1 MFRGAIRAAKL
12 LFVGIAALILYLP
25 FDAALALP
33 CDIKNNAPPFIE
45 HDLTANV
52 STSNSWCELCGYGY
66 VTIVVANPYSGATM
80 TGLTVTGN
88 LGSSGLTYDP
98 TAPTPIR
105 YSVNG
110 GALQNGT
117 APAISG
123 PNGSVLTWTAAEIPA
138 LSSLTSSPGAGNNGD
153 TVTIVVAVTRA
164 AGLSQ
169 EGLVSANRSI
179 QASVAFGT
187 DSACT
192 DSPQSVTDT
201 LPLREPI
208 PRVTK
213 TGWNY
218 DAGQRQGT
226 ATTTVYG
233 NNNDDV
239 VWRVRVFNDG
249 LADLQD
255 LRFDDL
261 MQAGNLVIGYACPTQ
276 GSADAVAANNGVAPG
291 GSPCV
296 AASNTIS
303 DFDVDNPFGNPDNDS
318 PDLVDVPDGGSSASI
333 YLVGKITADG
343 SCVTSKTNTVSDIQW
358 GCESDSPPAGGIATT
373 STSYTPNSAVARLY
387 TLYGDGG
394 AALSVERRLTGT
406 ITSQPVGSK
415 GTMTIIIRNNGRGSV
430 KFSDALA
437 DLRDVLPPEYV
448 MDPTYTANAVTAV
461 MTPAYG
467 NYPGMVDRITWT
479 NPVAGTFPLTTSD
492 PTVPLGNTTPEF
504 NLWSST
510 VHPLYADQRDMMRH
524 GDVLTVTFRV
534 VLIRSASYD
543 RVANLDVRE
552 EAPNSDPT
560 GTDPTHVTTLTN
572 SLTVKFETFCATQG
586 TTTQT
591 YTGNGTAIN
600 GSAIPANPEDL
611 DIDITG
617 SELIFILT
625 NNPAQPL
632 TLPVTVTNRGG
643 HDARDYHVFASFG
656 ATMQVQ
662 TAPAGCSAIALSGSP
677 PQPAPWKAWV
687 LPAAIPATATVYH
700 CTSPALI
707 APGQTVTLN
716 FTVIKTSDPGRI
728 ALDDLSFRA
737 DVVGEITLSDGTPL
751 WFPAPVA
758 RADGQLDRANNY
770 SLDGIRARVI
780 GFNLLKSQVG
790 TCTENNPPPASPDRQ
805 VQIGEECTFHI
816 DTGGWFGFQ
825 TPGFTY
831 IAVQDIQV
839 VDQLPDGQGYLSST
853 DPRLT
858 SSPEIVG
865 ISLNPPTLAPL
876 DEGWINWTF
885 NDYPAYARILEMEK
899 WFRVDMTSRI
909 LNDPIDTVA
918 APNQHAALSTN
929 VLNSYFQAV
938 FYNTT
943 TNQEEVYN
951 LGPGTVG
958 YPNEAVRRISLTV
971 TEPRILVA
979 KAVCNEALYGVG
991 TACSNFVPLANDGDA
1006 RNSYIYRVTLTNE
1019 ASSSG
1024 VARAPA
1030 YDVTATDILDAS
1042 DLAYVLPFASDGLDN
1057 DGDGLTDAADS
1068 NGEGTISDNVVR
1080 NGTPARLGFSYA
1092 HSNALLRINAGQSVN
1107 FYYRV
1112 DFDDDAAPRQQF
1124 TNSVSATYDSLEG
1137 AFGNQSAPQ
1146 RPNSDKGGARVYTS
1160 SAATSTVEII
1170 PVLTQPKSITRLSN
1184 TTISGATPQAVSVG
1198 EEVEYR
1204 LVTSLPVALLRNFV
1218 IRDELPAGI
1227 RCIEAPVID
1236 LNAAPY
1242 SAAGFVPGGVITPTC
1257 TNSLVEWNFGD
1268 QRVTQGTTNNRYDFA
1283 IRFIARV
1290 ENSAGNNN
1298 GGVIRNGGTSTN
1310 VTARYVDQSS
1320 NPVTLTFGEFA
1331 IVVREPGIVL
1341 TKAFSVAN
1349 ADASDVLTV
1358 TVTATNTGTASA
1370 YNLRVLDDLAA
1381 VANLSYLG
1389 NVSGLDPPDVV
1400 DTTTLGANRPIFRW
1414 NPANPDYAIA
1424 PGASISFTFQV
1435 RVGTGVQPQ
1444 EILDNSIQASWTSL
1458 PGQTTALN
1466 STGLIGPDGSDTG
1479 LRNGALPNAGLPV
1492 NDYETTAT
1500 ASATVP
1506 ALTTAKSDLAP
1517 ATVPTIGAYK
1527 NFQIEIRLP
1536 EGVSNNVTVSDNLAA
1551 SGISYVLANNA
1562 GFDIT
1567 YSFVGIATVNG
1578 QVPGEAAFLA
1588 FPADNTSGS
1597 AVWSIGTV
1605 VTASENDTATSA
1617 ITPAIRINY
1626 YARVNND
1633 LVTDAGDTLQN
1644 TIAVS
1649 YRHGETGATQ
1659 TTTATAPIVTV
1670 VEPRLTLAK
1679 TLANVTLG
1687 KAPTDPP
1694 VAGDIIEYRVTATN
1708 AGTSTAFDVN
1718 VVDTLPAGVVLNSG
1732 FTPTATING
1741 VPVAG
1746 FVATPAGA
1754 PVGPL
1759 VWGRGNGDGSLDV
1772 PAGQTLILTYRTTV
1786 QVIVDPGGLIENGV
1800 LADWTSLNDTNANER
1815 TGAGCPTITAPND
1828 YCVGPVTATVIGTRP
1843 LLRFEKTVF
1852 NVTTGQSQPASPVL
1866 LSATPGDLL
1875 RYRLRVQNISTTPLA
1890 NFVLTDELDRLNAL
1904 PMFVPGSL
1912 VLVSVPAGADS
1923 SNSSATGGARGTGLV
1938 DVRNLSV
1945 AAAGGSDT
1953 VIVEFEARLA
1963 PVIVNG
1969 TVVPDQAQMTVAGV
1983 LLANSDDPILNGAE
1997 NPAIIGD
2004 EDPTSVRIT
2013 SAPAFRVQK
2022 TSQDLT
2028 GDPAVLNA
2036 GETLRYTITVKN
2048 IGTEN
2053 ATGVSLRDQIPAN
2066 TTYVAGSTTLNGSAV
2081 ADPAAGVSALQNGF
2095 LIYAP
2100 ENTTPGV
2107 MRADATVTTS
2117 NVATVTFDVVV
2128 NANVLN
2134 GTVISNQGFVSGS
2147 GSAGPV
2153 PEQPSDDPATPAAD
2167 DPTRD
2172 VVGNLPLVYALKLVQ
2187 IQVDN
2192 GSPGIL
2198 DPGDVLRYTITITN
2212 SGAIPATGVVFTD
2225 AVPANTTYV
2234 ANTVQLNGL
2243 PVGQPDGGVSPL
2255 VAGIPVSSSN
2265 LTPPLPGAGAGTLSP
2280 GASATLVFDVQV
2292 NGGVPTGT
2300 VISNQGS
2307 LTSNE
2312 LVPLLT
2318 DADGD
2323 PGNGYQPT
2331 QIVVGN
2337 AQALVMSK
2345 QVAVVGGGAAQVGSL
2360 LEYTVIVRNIGTV
2373 NATNV
2378 VITDAVPANTTYVA
2392 NTVFLNGLP
2401 VGQPDSGVS
2410 PLITGVPVSSSNLT
2424 PPLPTT
2430 GNGILSPGA
2439 SAVLRFR
2446 VTITS
2451 GTIGTTITNTA
2462 QVSWNSDTTSASA
2475 SVDIGGIPGSG
2486 ILNGRAWHDANFNN
2500 LFDSTELKLAGWSVQ
2515 VYANGSLLGSVLTD
2529 ANGLFTVSGLAPNSG
2544 TANQY
2549 EIRFRAPG
2557 AGATTALLGLADSVF
2572 TNNPQRI
2579 SAIVVASGS
2588 NLQNL
2593 NLPIDPDGVVYN
2605 SILRGPVAGTT
2616 LVMLRAATQT
2626 SLPASC
2632 FDDAAQQG
2640 QVTLASGYYKF
2651 DLNFSDP
2658 SCPSGADY
2666 LIQATPPAA
2675 NFMTG
2680 LSGVIPPATSAVTAP
2695 YSVPSCPADA
2705 VATPAGYCEAQA
2717 SEFAPAPSIPAQ
2729 SPGTVYY
2736 LNVTLAN
2743 GSIPGQSQLF
2753 NNHIPVDPKLDNAIT
2768 ITKTTPLINVV
2779 RGQLVPYTIT
2789 LRNTLTATLP
2799 FLTVIDSLPPGF
2811 KYVQGSAQYDGV
2823 ALEPVQNG
2831 REISWG
2837 NLQIAAGTQH
2847 TIKLLL
2853 IVGAGVSEGEYVNR
2867 ARAVSAAT
2875 GGNASGV
2882 ATATVRVI
2890 PDPTFDCTDIIG
2902 KVFDDANANGYQDK
2916 GEKGLA
2922 GVRVVSARGLIATT
2936 DKYGRYHL
2944 TCAVVPNET
2953 RGSNYILKLDDRSLP
2968 SGYRVTSENPLV
2980 KRATRGKMIKFN
2992 FGAALH
2998 RVVRLDISDAVF
3010 EPKTATMR
3018 PQWKP
3023 RLDLLLG
3030 ELKKSPSILRLSYLA
3045 DVEDPAVVQRRLN
3058 SVKREV
3064 AGLWKRANCCYA
3076 LTIET
3081 EIYWRRGAP
3090 PSRSGLAND

>member
-1 MFRGAIRAAKL
+1 MFRGANRAARF
-12 LFVGIAALILYLP
+12 LFVGIATLILFLP
-25 FDAALALP
+25 LDAALALP

-66 VTIVVANPYSGATM
+66 VTVIVANPYSGATM
-80 TGLTVTGN
+80 TNLTITEN

-169 EGLVSANRSI
+169 EGLVSANRGI

-208 PRVTK
+208 PQVLKRGRNV
-213 TGWNY
+213 
-218 DAGQRQGT
+218 DAAQGSGSYS
-226 ATTTVYG
+226 TTVYG
-233 NNNDDV
+233 NINDDV
-239 VWRVRVFNDG
+239 IFRIEVRNNGLAAMQDLKFND
-249 LADLQD
+249 
-255 LRFDDL
+255 L
-261 MQAGNLVIGYACPTQ
+261 MTSGNFSINYACPTEANAT
-276 GSADAVAANNGVAPG
+276 SVANNDGVNPG
-291 GSPCV
+291 GTGCI
-296 AASNTIS
+296 AATNTINN
-303 DFDVDNPFGNPDNDS
+303 FLVDDPFGNPGNDE
-318 PDLVDVPDGGSSASI
+318 PGAYVDAPANGSAYV
-333 YLVGKITADG
+333 YLVGKITS
-343 SCVTSKTNTVSDIQW
+343 SCNANTTNTVSGVEW
-358 GCESDSPPAGGIATT
+358 GCEVDAPDGGITQT
-373 STSYTPNSAVARLY
+373 STGASAGTATA
-387 TLYGDGG
+387 TLSSLVVTNG
-394 AALSVERRLTGT
+394 LTVTQSVTGT
-406 ITSQPVGSK
+406 NTGQPVGSK
-415 GTMTIIIRNNGRGSV
+415 GTIRLTIRNLTGGTV
-430 KFSDALA
+430 KNIN
-437 DLRDVLPPEYV
+437 LRDVLPAEYV
-448 MDPTYTANAVTAV
+448 VDPTFTPTVSMN
-461 MTPAYG
+461 PAYG
-467 NYPGMVDRITWT
+467 NYPGMTDNIVWT
-479 NPVAGTFPLTTSD
+479 NPVAGTFPLTTTD
-492 PTVPLGNTTPEF
+492 PALPLANIAPEF
-504 NLWSST
+504 TLTST
-510 VHPLYADQRDMMRH
+510 GCSVAPCGTADVHPDYPDQFNLMRH
-524 GDVLTVTFRV
+524 GDVLLVTFRII
-534 VLIRSASYD
+534 LIRPQSYD
-543 RVANLDVRE
+543 LVANLDVRV
-552 EAPNSDPT
+552 EAPNSDPA
-560 GTDPTHVTTLTN
+560 GTDPTHVTPLRNEVYTDFEEFCSPGTIRNPTTN
-572 SLTVKFETFCATQG
+572 PLVST
-586 TTTQT
+586 
-591 YTGNGTAIN
+591 N
-600 GSAIPANPEDL
+600 IPANPEDI
-611 DIDITG
+611 DVDITG

-643 HDARDYHVFASFG
+643 HDARDYHVFVSFG

-677 PQPAPWKAWV
+677 VQPAPWKVWV
-687 LPAAIPATATVYH
+687 LPVPIPSTATVYH
-700 CTSPALI
+700 CTSPAVI
-707 APGQTVTLN
+707 TPGQTVTLD
-716 FTVIKTSDPGRI
+716 FTVIKSSDPARI

-737 DVVGEITLSDGTPL
+737 DVVGEITLSNGTPL
-751 WFPAPVA
+751 WFPTPVA
-758 RADGQLDRANNY
+758 RADGQTDRANNY

-790 TCTENNPPPASPDRQ
+790 TCTENNPPPASPDLQ

-816 DTGGWFGFQ
+816 DTGGWFGFL

-831 IAVQDIQV
+831 IAVQDIRV
-839 VDQLPDGQGYLSST
+839 DDQLPNGQGYISST
-853 DPRLT
+853 DPYAT
-858 SSPEIVG
+858 STSAVRG
-865 ISLNPPTLAPL
+865 ITLNPLALAPL
-876 DEGWINWTF
+876 DEGTIYWTF
-885 NDYPAYARILEMEK
+885 NRVVPGERITVRDE
-899 WFRVDMTSRI
+899 WFRVDMDSRL

-929 VLNSYFQAV
+929 ILVSTFQAV
-938 FYNTT
+938 FFNANTGL
-943 TNQEEVYN
+943 EEVYN

-958 YPNEAVRRISLTV
+958 YPTEAVRRISLTV
-971 TEPRILVA
+971 TEPRILVS

-1019 ASSSG
+1019 ASSAS

-1068 NGEGTISDNVVR
+1068 NGEGTISDNTVK
-1080 NGTPARLGFSYA
+1080 NGTPATLGFSHT
-1092 HSNALLRINAGQSVN
+1092 HSNALLRINAGQSVT
-1107 FYYRV
+1107 FYYRIN
-1112 DFDDDAAPRQQF
+1112 FDDDAAPRQQF

-1137 AFGNQSAPQ
+1137 AFGNQSTPQ
-1146 RPNSDKGGARVYTS
+1146 RPNSDAGGARVYNS
-1160 SAATSTVEII
+1160 AAATSTVEII

-1184 TTISGATPQAVSVG
+1184 TTISGATPQAVSIG
-1198 EEVEYR
+1198 EEVEYQ

-1227 RCIEAPVID
+1227 RCSEAPAIN
-1236 LNAAPY
+1236 LSAAPY
-1242 SAAGFVPGGVITPTC
+1242 SAAGFVPGGVVTPTC

-1268 QRVTQGTTNNRYDFA
+1268 QRVTQGTTNNRYDLA

-1310 VTARYVDQSS
+1310 VTARYVDQGS
-1320 NPVTLTFGEFA
+1320 NTVTLTFGEAA
-1331 IVVREPGIVL
+1331 IVVREPVIAL

-1358 TVTATNTGTASA
+1358 TVTATNTGTATA

-1381 VANLSYLG
+1381 VANLTYLG

-1400 DTTTLGANRPIFRW
+1400 DITTLGANRPIFRW
-1414 NPANPDYAIA
+1414 NAANPDYAIA

-1435 RVGTGVQPQ
+1435 RVGSAVQPR
-1444 EILDNSIQASWTSL
+1444 EILDNTIQASWASL
-1458 PGQTTALN
+1458 PGQGTALN

-1479 LRNGALPNAGLPV
+1479 LRNGALPNAGHPI
-1492 NDYETTAT
+1492 NDYETTVST
-1500 ASATVP
+1500 SVTVP
-1506 ALTTAKSDLAP
+1506 APTTSKADLAP
-1517 ATVPTIGAYK
+1517 ATIPTIGAHK
-1527 NFQIEIRLP
+1527 NFQIEILLP
-1536 EGVSNNVTVSDNLAA
+1536 EGTSNNVTVSDNLAA

-1562 GFDIT
+1562 SYDIS
-1567 YSFVGIATVNG
+1567 YSFVGISTING
-1578 QVPGEAAFLA
+1578 QAPSETAFVA
-1588 FPADNTSGS
+1588 FPSDNTTGS
-1597 AVWSIGTV
+1597 ALWNIGTV
-1605 VTASENDTATSA
+1605 VTNSENDSATSA
-1617 ITPAIRINY
+1617 ITPAIRISY

-1644 TIAVS
+1644 TVTVG
-1649 YRHGETGATQ
+1649 YTHGETGAAQ
-1659 TTTATAPIVTV
+1659 TITAAAPIVTV
-1670 VEPRLTLAK
+1670 LEPRLTLAK
-1679 TLANVTLG
+1679 VLSNVTSPG
-1687 KAPTDPP
+1687 NPP
-1694 VAGDIIEYRVTATN
+1694 VAGDILEYRVTATN
-1708 AGTSTAFDVN
+1708 AGTATAFDVN

-1754 PVGPL
+1754 PAGPL
-1759 VWGRGNGDGSLDV
+1759 VWGRDNGDGSLDV
-1772 PAGQTLILTYRTTV
+1772 PAGQTLILIYRTTL

-1800 LADWTSLNDTNANER
+1800 LADWTSLNDANPLER

-1828 YCVGPVTATVIGTRP
+1828 YCVGPVTATTTGSRP
-1843 LLRFEKTVF
+1843 VLRFEKTVF
-1852 NVTTGQSQPASPVL
+1852 NVTTGQAQPAAPAL
-1866 LSATPGDLL
+1866 LTATPGDTL
-1875 RYRLRVQNISTTPLA
+1875 RYRIRVQNISTTPLA
-1890 NFVLTDELDRLNAL
+1890 NFTLTDELDRLNAL

-1912 VLVSVPAGADS
+1912 VLTSVPAGADS
-1923 SNSSATGGARGTGLV
+1923 SNTSATGGAQGTGLI
-1938 DVRNLSV
+1938 DVRNLTVGV
-1945 AAAGGSDT
+1945 AGANDT
-1953 VIVEFEARLA
+1953 VIVEFEARLV
-1963 PVIVNG
+1963 PVIVNA
-1969 TVVPDQAQMTVAGV
+1969 TVVRDQAQMLVAGV

-1997 NPAIIGD
+1997 NPGIVGD
-2004 EDPTSVRIT
+2004 EDPTPVVIT
-2013 SAPAFRVQK
+2013 SAPVFRVLK

-2081 ADPAAGVSALQNGF
+2081 ADPAAGVSVLQDGF
-2095 LIYAP
+2095 LIHAP
-2100 ENTTPGV
+2100 EDPTPGA
-2107 MRADATVTTS
+2107 MRADATATTS
-2117 NVATVTFDVVV
+2117 NVATITIDVVI

-2134 GTVISNQGFVSGS
+2134 GTVISNQGFVNGSGS
-2147 GSAGPV
+2147 GGPV
-2153 PEQPSDDPATPAAD
+2153 PEQPSDDPATPAAN

-2172 VVGNLPLVYALKLVQ
+2172 VVGNLPLVYAQKIVQ
-2187 IQVDN
+2187 IQTDN
-2192 GSPGIL
+2192 GSPGIV

-2225 AVPANTTYV
+2225 TVPANTTYV
-2234 ANTVQLNGL
+2234 ADTVQLNGL

-2255 VAGIPVSSSN
+2255 NAGVPVSSSD
-2265 LTPPLPGAGAGTLSP
+2265 LTPPLPGMGAGTLSA
-2280 GASATLVFDVQV
+2280 GGTATVIFDVQV

-2300 VISNQGS
+2300 IISNQGTI
-2307 LTSNE
+2307 TSVE
-2312 LVPLLT
+2312 LLPQLT
-2318 DADGD
+2318 DADGT
-2323 PGNGYQPT
+2323 PANGYQPT
-2331 QIVVGN
+2331 LIVVGN
-2337 AQALVMSK
+2337 AQALVITK
-2345 QVAVVGGGAAQVGSL
+2345 QVAVVGGGAAELGSQ
-2360 LEYTVIVRNIGTV
+2360 LEYTVSVTNISTV
-2373 NATNV
+2373 AATNV
-2378 VITDAVPANTTYVA
+2378 VITDTLPAQLTYVA
-2392 NTVFLNGLP
+2392 GSATLNG
-2401 VGQPDSGVS
+2401 VTNGVS
-2410 PLITGVPVSSSNLT
+2410 VVGATITADYATAYGNLAA
-2424 PPLPTT
+2424 
-2430 GNGILSPGA
+2430 GA
-2439 SAVLRFR
+2439 TAQLRFR
-2446 VTITS
+2446 ADIVS
-2451 GTIGTTITNTA
+2451 GPIGTTITNTA
-2462 QVSWNSDTTSASA
+2462 QVSWNTPVQSASASA

-2486 ILNGRAWHDANFNN
+2486 ILNGRAWHDANFDN

-2515 VYANGSLLGSVLTD
+2515 VYVNSTLLGSVLTD
-2529 ANGLFTVSGLAPNSG
+2529 TNGLFTVSGLAPNSG

-2549 EIRFRAPG
+2549 EIRFRAPA
-2557 AGATTALLGLADSVF
+2557 AGASTARLGLADSVF
-2572 TNNPQRI
+2572 TNNLQRI
-2579 SAIVVASGS
+2579 SAIVVASGG

-2593 NLPIDPDGVVYN
+2593 NLPIDPDGLVYN
-2605 SILRGPVAGTT
+2605 SILRSPVAGTT

-2658 SCPSGADY
+2658 SCPPGADY
-2666 LIQATPPAA
+2666 LIQATPPVA
-2675 NFMTG
+2675 NYMTG
-2680 LSGVIPPATSAVTAP
+2680 LSGVIPPATSAVTPP

-2705 VATPAGYCEAQA
+2705 LAVPGGYCEAQA
-2717 SEFAPAPSIPAQ
+2717 SEFAPAASVPAQ
-2729 SPGTVYY
+2729 TPGTVYY

-2768 ITKTTPLINVV
+2768 IAKTSPLVNVT

-2789 LRNTLTATLP
+2789 IRNTLAVTLP
-2799 FLTVIDSLPPGF
+2799 YLTVIDSLPAGF

-2831 REISWG
+2831 RAISWS
-2837 NLQIAAGTQH
+2837 NLQIAAGSQH
-2847 TIKLLL
+2847 SIRLLL

-2867 ARAVSAAT
+2867 ARVINTAT
-2875 GGNASGV
+2875 GGNASGE

-2902 KVFDDANANGYQDK
+2902 KVFDDANASGYQDR

-2944 TCAVVPNET
+2944 TCAVTPNET
-2953 RGSNYILKLDDRSLP
+2953 RGSNFILKLDDRSLP
-2968 SGYRVTSENPLV
+2968 SGYRVTTENPLV

-2992 FGAALH
+2992 FGAGLH

-3010 EPKTATMR
+3010 EPKTSVMR
-3018 PQWKP
+3018 PQWIP
-3023 RLDLLLG
+3023 RIELLLG

-3045 DVEDPAVVQRRLN
+3045 DVEDPAVAQRRLE

-3081 EIYWRRGAP
+3081 ETYWRRGAP
-3090 PSRSGLAND
+3090 PSRAGLAND